1 MTQRLK
7 QITLRHLYLSQTA
20 LIGLEFKADKVITA
34 LTLRL
39 PDVKWNEEF
48 NMYTTPNR
56 RHSLDHLFNTFK
68 GVAWVNC
75 KYFFPDRPVSKGVNE
90 PIAIKR
96 EKSASKSFNWQNCP
110 ESYLQKL
117 ELKRY
122 ALNTA
127 QVYVSHFEKY
137 LNHFYPKFINDLNE
151 NDIRTYLTHLIKQGY
166 SDSSLNQAVNAIK
179 FYYELVLGMPNR
191 FYHIER
197 PRKKQTLPKV
207 ISKAEAIA
215 LINATRNIKHRCI
228 AELLY
233 SAGLRRSEVINLKPT
248 DIDSKRMLILIRNA
262 KGGKDRQTLLGNTL
276 LADLRAYYK
285 KYTPKEY
292 LFEGQRGGPY
302 SGTSIVKLITA
313 AGKKA
318 GVSVRVTPHMLRHSF
333 ATHLLEAGVDLRYI
347 QVLLGHSSSKTTEI
361 YTHVAVNQLSVI
373 KNLLD

>member
-1 MTQRLK
+1 MPN
-7 QITLRHLYLSQTA
+7 
-20 LIGLEFKADKVITA
+20 KAQNLNAI
-34 LTLRL
+34 
-39 PDVKWNEEF
+39 F
-48 NMYTTPNR
+48 NAFR
-56 RHSLDHLFNTFK
+56 
-68 GVAWVNC
+68 GVAWINC

-90 PIAIKR
+90 PITIKR
-96 EKSASKSFNWQNCP
+96 EKSKTKPSNWQPCP
-110 ESYLQKL
+110 ESYKLKL

-127 QVYVSHFEKY
+127 QSYVSNFEKY
-137 LNHFYPKFINDLNE
+137 LNYYHPKPIDSLNE
-151 NDIRTYLTHLIKQGY
+151 TDIRAYLQHLLKQGY

-207 ISKAEAIA
+207 ISKEEAKA
-215 LINATRNIKHRCI
+215 LISATNNIKHRCI
-228 AELLY
+228 ASLLY
-233 SAGLRRSEVINLKPT
+233 SAGLRRSEVINLKIT
-248 DIDSKRMLILIRNA
+248 DIDSKRMLIHVKNA
-262 KGGKDRQTLLGNTL
+262 KGGKDRNTLLGENL
-276 LADLRAYYK
+276 LKDLRTYFRK
-285 KYTPKEY
+285 HKPTEW
-292 LFEGQRGGPY
+292 LFEAPIGGKY
-302 SGTSIVKLITA
+302 SGSSIAKLVTT

-318 GVSVRVTPHMLRHSF
+318 KLRITVTPHMLRHSF